1 MTKFKTVIVAI
12 AIVAFL
18 GYCVWLSPNLFGNR
32 IKSEMVADSLLK
44 YDQGAGVYLASKNDS
59 SKVFFGQSGKYRF
72 YGTGALTLKA
82 SPKEDATSF
91 GSGFNLLIE
100 GGDLEL
106 KAGQADILTGSVSPN
121 GQFLALM
128 NINGILSIYEI
139 STGKK
144 TYESKEIFINT
155 DPIKG
160 GPIEYPGFFWTDQ
173 GLIAHKPI
181 GSKTDGYRQLFPW
194 QKSAPAWGKNIS
206 VSEIKNISQLVSV
219 EPATGNINDLPN
231 EDPEKKYS
239 NVIGKI
245 DSENLLIFF
254 SSINDNNISSNI
266 GKLNVLTSEI
276 SKSNILQTI
285 NLGYHNNNLFYIK
298 DGTIVYTKITAK
310 SASTPVAVNLPELDG
325 EKLTPELIENLRVTS
340 RGYLYFRHIKTAKTY
355 LLEPITGVYVE
366 IPKERYPY

>member
-18 GYCVWLSPNLFGNR
+18 GYCVWLSPHLFGNR

-59 SKVFFGQSGKYRF
+59 SKVFFGQSGKYRL

-82 SPKEDATSF
+82 SPKEGATSF
-91 GSGFNLLIE
+91 GSGFNLFIE

-121 GQFLALM
+121 GQFLAMM
-128 NINGILSIYEI
+128 NINGNLSIYEI

-144 TYESKEIFINT
+144 TYESKESFINT

-160 GPIEYPGFFWTDQ
+160 SPIEYPGFFWTDQ
-173 GLIAHKPI
+173 GLIV
-181 GSKTDGYRQLFPW
+181 
-194 QKSAPAWGKNIS
+194 QKYKDSAMINS
-206 VSEIKNISQLVSV
+206 ESEILGTYDMATNTWVSDKDIAPMV
-219 EPATGNINDLPN
+219 VSIEPATGNEN
-231 EDPEKKYS
+231 EIPIENKEIQFNKI
-239 NVIGKI
+239 IGII
-245 DSENLLIFF
+245 DSENLMITFTTNGKVF
-254 SSINDNNISSNI
+254 SNNIGRFNLS
-266 GKLNVLTSEI
+266 TSEI
-276 SKSNILQTI
+276 TKMDNIELPIIGSHDKVVFFSKDKAL
-285 NLGYHNNNLFYIK
+285 
-298 DGTIVYTKITAK
+298 VYSKITAK
-310 SASTPVAVNLPELDG
+310 SASTPVAVKLPELDG